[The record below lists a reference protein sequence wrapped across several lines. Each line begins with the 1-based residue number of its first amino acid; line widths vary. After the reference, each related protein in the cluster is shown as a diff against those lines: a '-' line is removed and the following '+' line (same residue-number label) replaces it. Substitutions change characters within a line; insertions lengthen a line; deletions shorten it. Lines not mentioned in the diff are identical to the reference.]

1 MVGDKNHNLQLK
13 KFLDQLADSVLLLSD
28 QDLMAEIHEAG
39 EDPQAEAERTRA
51 VLLRALTLFEVVNNR
66 LSALGHTVDPKH
78 WRRGEKIYY
87 NNCLTCGRL
96 VSFTTTDNG
105 LREHA
110 LEERCPKSNENTITR
125 TGSI

>member
-13 KFLDQLADSVLLLSD
+13 KLLDQLADSVLPLSD
-28 QDLMAEIHEAG
+28 QEIMAEIHETG

-51 VLLRALTLFEVVNNR
+51 VLRQGLTLFEAVNNR
-66 LSALGHTVDPKH
+66 LSALGHTVDSKH
-78 WRRGEKIYY
+78 WRHGEKIYY

-110 LEERCPKSNENTITR
+110 SDERCPKSNENTIAQ